1 MNQQVDAFLAFL
13 ADERRLT
20 PNTLAA
26 YRNDLRQFATY
37 LSRARPS
44 SLSADAATA
53 PLEGYRLNVSSAEV
67 AGFFLQLRERGYA
80 PATIARKMAAVKAL
94 FQYLHR
100 SGKISHNPAAAL
112 GAPEVKKPL
121 PKAISLSEVDALIAQ
136 AAKRVTPEGRRDV
149 AMLSLLCA
157 TGMRVSELVMLDV
170 DDLDLAADTVHCQ
183 GRSGRVRQLPLHA
196 GVVAALHTYLDESRP
211 QLLRANAPT
220 SALFLNHR
228 GRRLTRQGFW
238 LIMKTLARESGVTEE
253 ITPHTL
259 RHSFAAHRLRDGLA
273 LSRLRD
279 LLGHA
284 NISTTQI
291 YTQVQLE
298 PEEESAT
305 SVEQRDPVGATS

>member
-1 MNQQVDAFLAFL
+1 VNDQVDAFLAFL
-13 ADERRLT
+13 AAERRLT

-37 LSRARPS
+37 LGRARPAPVGTDS
-44 SLSADAATA
+44 SEADAPGQRAS
-53 PLEGYRLNVSSAEV
+53 VSSAEV

-94 FQYLHR
+94 FQYLLR
-100 SGKISHNPAAAL
+100 TGKISTNPAAAL

-136 AAKRVTPEGRRDV
+136 AGKRSVPEGRRDV

-157 TGMRVSELVMLDV
+157 TGMRVSELVMLD
-170 DDLDLAADTVHCQ
+170 LQHLELETATVQCQ
-183 GRSGRVRQLPLHA
+183 GRSGRMRQLPLPS
-196 GVVAALHTYLDESRP
+196 GVVAVLRTYLEESRP
-211 QLLRANAPT
+211 QVLRAGSPT
-220 SALFLNHR
+220 DALFLNHR

-238 LIMKTLARESGVTEE
+238 LIMKTLARESGVTAE

-298 PEEESAT
+298 SD
-305 SVEQRDPVGATS
+305 SVVTPVKHRDPVGATS